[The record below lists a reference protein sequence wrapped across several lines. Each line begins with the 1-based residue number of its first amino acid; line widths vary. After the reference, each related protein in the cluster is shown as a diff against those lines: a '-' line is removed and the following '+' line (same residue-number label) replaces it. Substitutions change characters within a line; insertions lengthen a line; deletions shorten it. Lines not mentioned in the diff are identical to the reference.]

1 MHAPRLSIASVVTAG
16 IVAATTL
23 LLGALGYVGYGFFCD
38 RERADFQNEHAILA
52 DQLATSLTLPLWN
65 FDREQIGKI
74 LDGTAPDQDVYG
86 VEVRSV
92 GAAPTIYARVRDG
105 NWRLLAAPALA
116 GGEMAHVEQR
126 DIAAGGNTIGQMR
139 VAVTT
144 RFLERRLQHALWSI
158 VGAICALDSILVVG
172 LYLLL
177 WRTVLRP
184 LREVERYAVAVS
196 SSDAA
201 AGGLRGQKYLGELE
215 TLRGA
220 TEKMV
225 GLLEARYADLQKSE
239 ARYRLLAENIGDV
252 IWTLDLAGNVTYV
265 SPSVERLL
273 GYAPEEAV
281 RMSLEQLLTP
291 ASAAKLRQ
299 LIGEIV
305 AAAAAGGPI
314 AAGRVELENIDRN
327 GARKWAENT
336 YELLH
341 GPGGELVGILGVCRD
356 MTERRAAEAVRERAL
371 VREQEAR
378 REFTRKL
385 IASQEEERRRIA
397 SELHDSLGQNLLLIK
412 NRAQLALAQPG
423 SPADGLGERMQG
435 IAELASQAIAE
446 VRQISHDLRPYQLDQ
461 LGLTRALQAMIDQ
474 AAEST
479 AIVFKCRLENVD
491 ADLRGDDATE
501 LYRVV
506 QEALNNILKHSGAS
520 QVRIELERD
529 VHHVRLWIEDNG
541 HGFDDRARAV
551 TGVAGGFG
559 LQNIAERVN
568 ILGGTFTVES
578 APGAGARLEVIIR
591 IPERGEPRS

>member
-1 MHAPRLSIASVVTAG
+1 
-16 IVAATTL
+16 
-23 LLGALGYVGYGFFCD
+23 
-38 RERADFQNEHAILA
+38 
-52 DQLATSLTLPLWN
+52 
-65 FDREQIGKI
+65 
-74 LDGTAPDQDVYG
+74 
-86 VEVRSV
+86 
-92 GAAPTIYARVRDG
+92 
-105 NWRLLAAPALA
+105 
-116 GGEMAHVEQR
+116 
-126 DIAAGGNTIGQMR
+126 
-139 VAVTT
+139 
-144 RFLERRLQHALWSI
+144 
-158 VGAICALDSILVVG
+158 
-172 LYLLL
+172 
-177 WRTVLRP
+177 
-184 LREVERYAVAVS
+184 
-196 SSDAA
+196 
-201 AGGLRGQKYLGELE
+201 
-215 TLRGA
+215 
-220 TEKMV
+220 
-225 GLLEARYADLQKSE
+225 
-239 ARYRLLAENIGDV
+239 
-252 IWTLDLAGNVTYV
+252 
-265 SPSVERLL
+265 
-273 GYAPEEAV
+273 
-281 RMSLEQLLTP
+281 
-291 ASAAKLRQ
+291 
-299 LIGEIV
+299 
-305 AAAAAGGPI
+305 
-314 AAGRVELENIDRN
+314 
-327 GARKWAENT
+327 
-336 YELLH
+336 
-341 GPGGELVGILGVCRD
+341 
-356 MTERRAAEAVRERAL
+356 L